1 MACFGAEVT
10 GQALNLAHASPQGPP
25 HTNLSYP
32 QPIGE
37 WLLPTNVPGNQ
48 FIWEHIYPMRRETR
62 VLPQIGLRTS
72 RPLLASLVPRS

>member
-10 GQALNLAHASPQGPP
+10 GQDLNLTHASPQSPP

-32 QPIGE
+32 QPIRE
-37 WLLPTNVPGNQ
+37 RRLPTNLPGNR
-48 FIWEHIYPMRRETR
+48 FIWEHIYSMRRETR

-72 RPLLASLVPRS
+72 RPLLTTLVPRP